1 MMSDRSLVAKEN
13 DERKLDPSP
22 SLYRET
28 YKDLSRLTAAYG
40 ETIYLRRNKYTVQV
54 LNAYHFDKWE
64 VKTLL
69 KKSNL

>member
-28 YKDLSRLTAAYG
+28 YKDLSRLTTTYG
-40 ETIYLRRNKYTVQV
+40 ETIYLKKNKYTVQV
-54 LNAYHFDKWE
+54 LNA
-64 VKTLL
+64 
-69 KKSNL
+69 

>member
-28 YKDLSRLTAAYG
+28 YKDLSRLTTAYG
-40 ETIYLRRNKYTVQV
+40 ETIYLRRICTPYRCWR
-54 LNAYHFDKWE
+54 LS
-64 VKTLL
+64 TL
-69 KKSNL
+69 

>member
-28 YKDLSRLTAAYG
+28 YKDLSRLTTAYG
-40 ETIYLRRNKYTVQV
+40 ETIYLRKEMYTVQV
-54 LNAYHFDKWE
+54 LKAFHLDKWE

-69 KKSNL
+69 

>member
-28 YKDLSRLTAAYG
+28 YKDLSRLTTAYG
-40 ETIYLRRNKYTVQV
+40 ERETIYLRRICTPYRCWR
-54 LNAYHFDKWE
+54 LS
-64 VKTLL
+64 TL
-69 KKSNL
+69 